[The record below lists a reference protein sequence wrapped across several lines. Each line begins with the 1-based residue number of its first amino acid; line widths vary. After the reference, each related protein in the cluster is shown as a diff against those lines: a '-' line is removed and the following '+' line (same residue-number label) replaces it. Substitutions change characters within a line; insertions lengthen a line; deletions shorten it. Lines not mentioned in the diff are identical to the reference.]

1 MTTPAPD
8 TPASAVGAADV
19 VSKESFEKLQ
29 KAFEE
34 EKSARAAADA
44 RAETNAARAASWQNE
59 KKDELLRMQTQV
71 TEGLSLLAQQEEGK
85 AVGQARDLVSNWVG
99 DWSNVSSYEST
110 IPMAKVVAAFSGSLK
125 RTLHEASAG
134 KDASTE
140 LANTKKQLEEVTA
153 DRDTKALRITELEKW
168 AKDADSR
175 NEELNSIVK
184 RELGIKETHNF
195 SMKNSREDAAA
206 SSSAPAA
213 TATVPVGAAA
223 AVNDSL
229 AQFVRAQNP
238 GGGPRLMQSGT
249 DHNHVGTS
257 ADSGMSEVMAAISAR
272 GRGF

>member
-1 MTTPAPD
+1 MSNTPAPD

-34 EKSARAAADA
+34 EKAARAAADA
-44 RAETNAARAASWQNE
+44 RAETNAARAANWQNE

-71 TEGLSLLAQQEEGK
+71 TEGLALLAQQEEGK

-134 KDASTE
+134 KDISE
-140 LANTKKQLEEVTA
+140 QLSNTKKQLEEITA

-175 NEELNSIVK
+175 NDELNSIVK

-195 SMKNSREDAAA
+195 SMKNSREDAGA
-206 SSSAPAA
+206 SSSTPAS
-213 TATVPVGAAA
+213 ATVPVGAAA

-249 DHNHVGTS
+249 DHNHVGQSGS
-257 ADSGMSEVMAAISAR
+257 AGMSEVMAAIASR